1 MSSNVTLVD
10 ITDEKQ
16 IERIT
21 RPTDMQGIT
30 LPGVKGGKYV
40 SVDLAAL
47 MQALGHVEV
56 DSSDGS
62 IYFVTT

>member
-56 DSSDGS
+56 DASDGS
-62 IYFVTT
+62 VYFVTT